1 MANIITGLRIACST
15 AILFCEPLSAA
26 FYVLYSVAGFTDMID
41 GAVARKTNKASDSG
55 AVFDT
60 AADAALVAACLV
72 KLLPVLNIPVWIYV
86 WCGVI
91 ALVKV
96 INVISGLVLR
106 KKIVVLH
113 TVMNKVTGILLFAL
127 PFTISLVDPVYSAPL
142 VCAAATFAA
151 VQEGHFIRSGKGGRE
166 QK

>member
-1 MANIITGLRIACST
+1 
-15 AILFCEPLSAA
+15 
-26 FYVLYSVAGFTDMID
+26 MID
-41 GAVARKTNKASDSG
+41 GAVARKMNKASDAG

-60 AADAALVAACLV
+60 AADVAFVAACLV

-96 INVISGLVLR
+96 INLISGLVMR

-113 TVMNKVTGILLFAL
+113 TVMNKVAGILLFVL
-127 PFTISLVDPVYSAPL
+127 PFTLSLVGLKYSAPL

-151 VQEGHFIRSGKGGRE
+151 VQEGHLIRCGKNTT
-166 QK
+166 QV